1 MKTKLISVALC
12 AIFAFALT
20 SCGSSKSSSSSTS
33 SSDIASTVM
42 SALAGAPSSSA
53 GQAGASA
60 GTSIKNLY
68 TNYKSAGKL
77 DMTNMNNILN
87 AATLATSVA
96 QIKDNYKDKAFYKD
110 FALGMVSS
118 ATSLITNS
126 NVDNT
131 ITSLKNMDL
140 SSFQNIGSSVAG
152 TANTVANTASAVS
165 SLTSLFQSFK

>member
-1 MKTKLISVALC
+1 
-12 AIFAFALT
+12 
-20 SCGSSKSSSSSTS
+20 
-33 SSDIASTVM
+33 M

-68 TNYKSAGKL
+68 SNYKSAGKL

-96 QIKDNYKDKAFYKD
+96 QIKDNYKDKTFYKD

-131 ITSLKNMDL
+131 ITSLTNMDL
-140 SSFQNIGSSVAG
+140 SAFTNSSAATSTVSKVAN

-165 SLTSLFQSFK
+165 QLTSLFQSFK